1 MQRAKCSLE
10 AGACEAIEFLDSGR
24 AGSPNKAPRIQA
36 RHCSR
41 TKGVKATVQLFSWE
55 VTEEASEGIFPD
67 GEVKK
72 HRDRSFSVSVIDGEE
87 RRGNRPGAQTNTN
100 AWRPRTTAHE
110 QRLSQRITQIIEHG
124 SWSGVNLLLLILKV
138 RYSVG

>member
-1 MQRAKCSLE
+1 MQRAKCLLE
-10 AGACEAIEFLDSGR
+10 AGAYKAIEFLDSGR

-72 HRDRSFSVSVIDGEE
+72 NIETAVSRSV
-87 RRGNRPGAQTNTN
+87 
-100 AWRPRTTAHE
+100 
-110 QRLSQRITQIIEHG
+110 
-124 SWSGVNLLLLILKV
+124 
-138 RYSVG
+138 